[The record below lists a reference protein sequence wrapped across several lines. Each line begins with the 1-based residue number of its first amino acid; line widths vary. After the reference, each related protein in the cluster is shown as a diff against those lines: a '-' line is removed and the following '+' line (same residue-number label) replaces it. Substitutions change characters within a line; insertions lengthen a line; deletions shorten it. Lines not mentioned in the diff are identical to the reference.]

1 MAKIEVKMS
10 EKELVWVIS
19 SISKY
24 GETALLEELEEKLKV
39 LRRYNYPGRGKKR
52 VYQTVF

>member
-1 MAKIEVKMS
+1 MAKIDVKMS
-10 EKELVWVIS
+10 DKELVWVIN

-24 GETALLEELEEKLKV
+24 GKTALLEELEEKLKV
-39 LRRYNYPGRGKKR
+39 LRRYEYPGHGKKR